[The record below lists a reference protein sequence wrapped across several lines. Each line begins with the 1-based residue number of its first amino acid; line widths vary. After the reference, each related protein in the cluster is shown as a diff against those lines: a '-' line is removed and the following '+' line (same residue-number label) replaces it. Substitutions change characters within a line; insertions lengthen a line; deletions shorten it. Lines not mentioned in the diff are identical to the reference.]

1 MIFITDGH
9 MSIRDSQSLELSRTW
24 MTEDGVVC
32 HDLTGVSHLTQA
44 LIQKL
49 FSERVRIAEGRKCPV
64 MMIAKNVLTVDFEV
78 QLHASDPRLL
88 VVTEGIAIVGDS
100 FMIQHLTSMF
110 LSYHAPGYPVERFDS
125 EEQARVWLMSLRERV
140 SSERIP
146 S

>member
-1 MIFITDGH
+1 
-9 MSIRDSQSLELSRTW
+9 MSIRDSQSLEPSRTW

-32 HDLTGVSHLTQA
+32 HDLTGISHLTQM
-44 LIQKL
+44 LMQEL

-64 MMIAKNVLTVDFEV
+64 MMIATNVLTVDFEV

-110 LSYHAPGYPVERFDS
+110 LSYHAPGYPVERFDT
-125 EEQARVWLMSLRERV
+125 EEKARVWLMSLREGAQREGV
-140 SSERIP
+140 P

>member
-1 MIFITDGH
+1 VIFITDGH
-9 MSIRDSQSLELSRTW
+9 MSIRDSQSLEPSRTW

-32 HDLTGVSHLTQA
+32 HDLTGISHLTQM
-44 LIQKL
+44 LMQEL

-64 MMIAKNVLTVDFEV
+64 MMIATNVLTVDFEV

-110 LSYHAPGYPVERFDS
+110 LSYHAPGYPVERFDT
-125 EEQARVWLMSLRERV
+125 EEKARVWLMSLREGAQREGV
-140 SSERIP
+140 P